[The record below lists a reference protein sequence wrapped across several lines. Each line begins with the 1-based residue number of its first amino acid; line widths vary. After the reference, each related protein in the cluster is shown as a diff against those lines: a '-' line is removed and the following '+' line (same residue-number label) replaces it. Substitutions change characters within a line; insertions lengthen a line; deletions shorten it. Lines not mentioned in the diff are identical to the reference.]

1 LKYPRNNQS
10 SIFKRRHIR
19 VRFSNL
25 RLYIFLCY
33 NKFSLITLRVKTRVS
48 KMHSLRHDAPRSG
61 EVESR
66 DECGGRRHQLH
77 RHASFTQPTGVSR
90 RMAEYILEYI
100 SFISIVKRNG
110 IFYYLSTTDY
120 ITDLLILRG
129 SLLLNTLLNTLLNH
143 PTHHRG

>member
-1 LKYPRNNQS
+1 
-10 SIFKRRHIR
+10 
-19 VRFSNL
+19 
-25 RLYIFLCY
+25 
-33 NKFSLITLRVKTRVS
+33 
-48 KMHSLRHDAPRSG
+48 
-61 EVESR
+61 
-66 DECGGRRHQLH
+66 
-77 RHASFTQPTGVSR
+77 
-90 RMAEYILEYI
+90 MAEYILEYI